1 MGQSHGENSAGTG
14 PSSPLPSAAESI
26 EYSITMTAI
35 NREIIATQ
43 WQWTNLWQPFQLF
56 FSRGNLYHCLG
67 NVEPQCAVSTL
78 ERFYKRWLN
87 EEQRATFFL
96 TPHKPSQLHK
106 GGGEVRGRGQRGH
119 CSSTPILTE
128 TEKEKKKK
136 AIQIDNRRVFDPEHK
151 PSLLKREKV
160 FMIRD
165 EWQPSTN
172 VINMQML
179 GANTHMHADTL
190 TLAQI

>member
-67 NVEPQCAVSTL
+67 NVEPQCAASTL

-87 EEQRATFFL
+87 EEQRAKIFL
-96 TPHKPSQLHK
+96 TPHKPSQLHE
-106 GGGEVRGRGQRGH
+106 GGGKVGGRGQRGH
-119 CSSTPILTE
+119 CSSTAILTA

-136 AIQIDNRRVFDPEHK
+136 EIQIDSRRVFDPEHK

-165 EWQPSTN
+165 EWQPSTD